1 MKDRTKEIIKDGFGS
16 LINNAAAIR
25 GAKAGP
31 FWLTLVMFILS
42 VLIPVIPMLVSQA
55 NTNGSSF
62 LSKYSYG
69 LERYVT
75 SIAIDLKD
83 NRLAEFSI
91 DEEHMLSIKENGVEV
106 DFTGY
111 GSDNAYCGYLDK
123 NTDQY
128 NFLVYLSEATT
139 DKEKSSVNKLIASTY
154 YGNGTHVVST
164 DSENVY
170 RPSYMILFK
179 NGVYVTIYGSNTT
192 KALTS
197 SYSGDFKTLEAGND
211 YLTKLLTVKDK
222 EGDAVT
228 QSLVNDDYVNGVYKN
243 YKKFLDKSY
252 ETLKIKNTWVTS
264 AIYLGIFFGLSII
277 MGFLMWLLTRGKN
290 NPNNYYTPWLT
301 MKIQARLGLAPALI
315 TLLVGFFLTSYAPM
329 IFIMTIGL
337 RVMWVSMKE
346 LRPVQQ

>member
-16 LINNAAAIR
+16 LVNNAAAIR

-42 VLIPVIPMLVSQA
+42 VLVPVIPNLVSQS
-55 NTNGSSF
+55 NTKGSSF
-62 LSKYSYG
+62 LNNYSYG

-75 SIAIDLKD
+75 SIAMDLKD

-91 DEEHMLSIKENGVEV
+91 SEDHLLSITENGTEV
-106 DFTGY
+106 NFNEYDHEK
-111 GSDNAYCGYLDK
+111 AYATYADL
-123 NTDQY
+123 NTNQY
-128 NFLVYLSEATT
+128 NFMVFVSDATT
-139 DKEKSSVNKLIASTY
+139 DKEKTAFNTLISATY
-154 YGNGTHVVST
+154 YANGST
-164 DSENVY
+164 TISVESENVY

-179 NGVYVTIYGSNTT
+179 NGVYVAIYGNNST
-192 KALTS
+192 KAINY
-197 SYSGDFKTLEAGND
+197 SYSGDFKTMKAGND
-211 YLTKLLTVKDK
+211 YLTQLLTVKDK
-222 EGDAVT
+222 QGNAV
-228 QSLVNDDYVNGVYKN
+228 SASIINDDYVNGVYKN

-315 TLLVGFFLTSYAPM
+315 TLIVGFFLTSYAPM
-329 IFIMTIGL
+329 IFIMTVGL

-346 LRPVQQ
+346 LRPIQQ

>member
-42 VLIPVIPMLVSQA
+42 VLIPVVPMLVSQA

-75 SIAIDLKD
+75 SVAMDLK
-83 NRLAEFSI
+83 NNKLAEFSI
-91 DEEHMLSIKENGVEV
+91 DDEHMLTVKENGTEV
-106 DFTGY
+106 SFSEY
-111 GSDNAYCGYLDK
+111 GSAKEYIAYKDA
-123 NTDQY
+123 NTNQY
-128 NFLVYLSEATT
+128 NFVVYLSDATT
-139 DKEKSSVNKLIASTY
+139 DKEKTDVNKLISATY
-154 YGNGTHVVST
+154 YANGTIDVST
-164 DSENVY
+164 DVENVY

-179 NGVYVTIYGSNTT
+179 NGVYVVVYGNNST
-192 KALTS
+192 KALAS
-197 SYSGDFKTLEAGND
+197 SFSGDFKTLAVAND
-211 YLTKLLTVKDK
+211 YLDQLLTVKDK
-222 EGDAVT
+222 EGDAVE
-228 QSLVNDDYVNGVYKN
+228 QSLINDDYINGVYKN

-252 ETLKIKNTWVTS
+252 ETLKVKNTWVTS
-264 AIYLGIFFGLSII
+264 AIYLGIFFGLSLI

-301 MKIQARLGLAPALI
+301 MKIQGRLGLAPALI
-315 TLLVGFFLTSYAPM
+315 TLVAGFFLTSYAPM

>member
-42 VLIPVIPMLVSQA
+42 VLIPVIPLFVAQL
-55 NTNGSSF
+55 NTNGSTF
-62 LSKYSYG
+62 LRNYSYG
-69 LERYVT
+69 LERYIT

-91 DEEHMLSIKENGVEV
+91 DEDHMLSISEDGSDV
-106 DFTGY
+106 DFTQY
-111 GSDNAYCGYLDK
+111 GSSNAYRGYLDQ

-128 NFLVYLSEATT
+128 NFLVYVSEATT
-139 DKEKSSVNKLIASTY
+139 DKEKSEVNSLIAATY

-164 DSENVY
+164 ELENVY

-179 NGVYVTIYGSNTT
+179 NGVYVAIYGNDST
-192 KALTS
+192 KAINY
-197 SYSGDFKTLEAGND
+197 SYSGDFKTLKPGND

-222 EGDAVT
+222 EGKDVA
-228 QSLVNDDYVNGVYKN
+228 QSMISDDYVNGVYKN
-243 YKKFLDKSY
+243 FKKFLDKSY
-252 ETLKIKNTWVTS
+252 ETLKIKNTWATS
-264 AIYLGIFFGLSII
+264 GIYLGIFFGLSVI
-277 MGFLMWLLTRGKN
+277 MGFIMWLLTRGKN

-301 MKIQARLGLAPALI
+301 MKIQGRLGLSPALI
-315 TLLVGFFLTSYAPM
+315 TLIAGFFLTNYAPM
-329 IFIMTIGL
+329 IFIMTVGL

-346 LRPVQQ
+346 LRPIQQ